1 METIGRLA
9 ETSMILPYQ
18 NIDEYP
24 IHSPQINN
32 EAYIDLTRILQPH
45 PNTAFIIRIKGDSMQ
60 EACMPDGC
68 LAVVDASRKP
78 ASGSIVAAMLD
89 HEYTVKRL
97 VKAGRHWVLHP
108 ENAFHKPVMI
118 TDDME
123 FQVLGVV
130 THVIIDMRK

>member
-1 METIGRLA
+1 METIGKLA
-9 ETSMILPYQ
+9 ETSMVLPYHDTDGHPGDPSQ
-18 NIDEYP
+18 
-24 IHSPQINN
+24 HN
-32 EAYIDLTRILQPH
+32 EADIDLAHILQPH
-45 PNTAFIIRIKGDSMQ
+45 PKTTYIIRIKGDSMQ
-60 EACMPDGC
+60 EASIPDGC
-68 LAVVDASRKP
+68 LAIVDSSLKP

-118 TDDME
+118 TDDMS

-130 THVIIDMRK
+130 THVIVDLRR